1 MAGYGTET
9 YSGSDYTAFT
19 TANVAVKARG
29 GRLARVIITASVTG
43 NVTIYD
49 NPSAAAGQILFQ
61 AVAPTAPNSFLVD
74 ISAKTG
80 IYCAPGSAG
89 AGLVTF
95 S

>member
-1 MAGYGTET
+1 MAGYGTEI
-9 YSGSDYTAFT
+9 YQGADYTPFG
-19 TANVAVKARG
+19 TANVAIKPRA

-43 NVTIYD
+43 NVTLYD
-49 NPSAAAGQILFQ
+49 NPSAGSGQILFQ

-74 ISAKTG
+74 VSAKAG
-80 IYCAPGSAG
+80 IYCVPGSAG